1 MTSEIE
7 KKLVKLDEE
16 LHSILEIVRG
26 IKKEPSKKTVESVAG
41 AWGYKVDSREF
52 VEKLRKSKR
61 LDWAK

>member
-26 IKKEPSKKTVESVAG
+26 IKKDSSKKIVESATG
-41 AWGYKVDSREF
+41 AWGYEVDSGEF
-52 VEKLRKSKR
+52 VDKLRKSRR
-61 LDWAK
+61 LDWVK